1 MSTSKSTT
9 DFILD
14 QLGNSPRF
22 RVRAMFGEYALYA
35 DEKVVALICDD
46 TLYLKITET
55 NKARLTDHE
64 QGPPYPGAKPHWII
78 TERDMRD
85 MSTFQN
91 MLISVAQS
99 VPAKKTKSAPQ
110 K

>member
-1 MSTSKSTT
+1 
-9 DFILD
+9 
-14 QLGNSPRF
+14 
-22 RVRAMFGEYALYA
+22 MFGEYALYA

-46 TLYLKITET
+46 TLYLKVTDA
-55 NKARLTDHE
+55 NKTSMEDHE

-85 MSTFQN
+85 IDSFQN

-99 VPAKKTKSAPQ
+99 IPAKKKKSAPQ